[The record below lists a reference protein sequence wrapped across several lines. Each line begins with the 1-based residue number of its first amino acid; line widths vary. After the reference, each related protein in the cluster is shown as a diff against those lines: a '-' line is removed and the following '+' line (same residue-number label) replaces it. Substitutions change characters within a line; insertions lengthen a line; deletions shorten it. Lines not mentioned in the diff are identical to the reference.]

1 MKLKVYEIFYSIQ
14 GETTTAG
21 FPSLFIRLAGCNL
34 DCSWCDTVK
43 AKDGGKDMSVDDI
56 IDEVNKN
63 KPFHHVTLT
72 GGEPLIQDGALHL
85 LQRLSEEGYITQVE
99 TNGTV
104 PFGTIPDNVRIIADV
119 KTPSSGEGDSF
130 NEENIKYLRKNDE
143 VKFVIAMMEDYE
155 FAKAFFKD
163 KLKGVES
170 VVNFSPASGM
180 MEPWVLARMIIKDRL
195 PVRLNIQLHKI
206 AKFA

>member
-34 DCSWCDTVK
+34 SCSWCDTVK
-43 AKDGGKDMSVDDI
+43 AGEEGKEMDIEDI
-56 IDEVNKN
+56 IDEVNRN
-63 KPFHHVTLT
+63 RPFHHVTLT
-72 GGEPLIQDGALHL
+72 GGEPLMQDGALHL
-85 LQRLSEEGYITQVE
+85 LQRISEEGFIAQVE

-104 PFGTIPDNVRIIADV
+104 PFRIIPDNVRIIADI
-119 KTPSSGEGDSF
+119 KTPSSGEVNSF
-130 NEENIKYLRKNDE
+130 NEENLKYLRKEDE
-143 VKFVIAMMEDYE
+143 VKFVIAVMEDYE
-155 FAKAFFKD
+155 FARSFIKE

-170 VVNFSPASGM
+170 VINFSPASGM
-180 MEPWVLARMIIKDRL
+180 MEPWVLARLIIKDRL
-195 PVRLNIQLHKI
+195 NVRLNLQLHKI

>member
-34 DCSWCDTVK
+34 ECSWCDTVK
-43 AKDGGKDMSVDDI
+43 AKDGGREMNVEDI
-56 IDEVNKN
+56 IDEVNRN

-85 LQRLSEEGYITQVE
+85 LQRLSEEGYTIQVE
-99 TNGTV
+99 TNGTIE
-104 PFGTIPDNVRIIADV
+104 FGTIPDNTRIITDV
-119 KTPSSGEGDSF
+119 KTPSSGEDSSF
-130 NEENIKYLRKNDE
+130 NLDNIKHLSKNDE

-155 FAKAFFKD
+155 FAKSFVNE

-170 VVNFSPASGM
+170 VINFSPASGM
-180 MEPWVLARMIIKDRL
+180 MEPWVLANLIIKDKL

>member
-43 AKDGGKDMSVDDI
+43 AKNGGSEMDVEDI
-56 IDEVNKN
+56 IDEVNRS

-85 LQRLSEEGYITQVE
+85 LQRLSEEGYTTQVE

-104 PFGTIPDNVRIIADV
+104 LYGTIPDNVRIITDV
-119 KTPSSGEGDSF
+119 KTPSSGESGSF
-130 NEENIKYLRKNDE
+130 KEENIEHLRKCDE
-143 VKFVIAMMEDYE
+143 IKFVIAMMEDYE
-155 FAKAFFKD
+155 FAKSFVKD
-163 KLKGVES
+163 KLKDVES

-180 MEPWVLARMIIKDRL
+180 MEPWVLANLIIKDKL

-206 AKFA
+206 AKFV

>member
-43 AKDGGKDMSVDDI
+43 AKDGGREMNVEDI
-56 IDEVNKN
+56 IDEVNRN

-85 LQRLSEEGYITQVE
+85 LQRLSEEGYTIQVE
-99 TNGTV
+99 TNGTIE
-104 PFGTIPDNVRIIADV
+104 FGTIPDNTRIITDV
-119 KTPSSGEGDSF
+119 KTPSSGEDSSF
-130 NEENIKYLRKNDE
+130 NLDNIKHLSKNDE

-155 FAKAFFKD
+155 FAKSFVNE

-170 VVNFSPASGM
+170 VINFSPASGM
-180 MEPWVLARMIIKDRL
+180 MEPWVLANLIIKDKL

>member
-34 DCSWCDTVK
+34 NCSWCDTVK
-43 AKDGGKDMSVDDI
+43 AKDGGVEMDVEAV
-56 IDEVNKN
+56 IDEVNRN

-85 LQRLSEEGYITQVE
+85 LQRLSEEGYTTQVE

-104 PFGTIPDNVRIIADV
+104 IFGTIPDNARIITDI
-119 KTPSSGEGDSF
+119 KTPSSGESDSF
-130 NEENIKYLRKNDE
+130 KLENISHLRKNDE

-155 FAKAFFKD
+155 FARSFVND

-170 VVNFSPASGM
+170 VINFSPASGM
-180 MEPWVLARMIIKDRL
+180 MEPWVLANLIIKDKL

>member
-43 AKDGGKDMSVDDI
+43 AKDGGVEMDI
-56 IDEVNKN
+56 EDVIDEVNRN
-63 KPFHHVTLT
+63 RPFHHVTLT

-104 PFGTIPDNVRIIADV
+104 LYGTIPDNVRIITDV
-119 KTPSSGEGDSF
+119 KTPSSGEAESF
-130 NEENIKYLRKNDE
+130 KDENISHLRENDE
-143 VKFVIAMMEDYE
+143 VKFVIAMMEDYD
-155 FAKAFFKD
+155 FAKSFVND
-163 KLKGVES
+163 KLKNCAA

-180 MEPWVLARMIIKDRL
+180 MEPWVLANLIIKDKL

>member
-14 GETTTAG
+14 GETTTSG

-43 AKDGGKDMSVDDI
+43 AKDGGSEMDIEDI
-56 IDEVNKN
+56 IDEVNRN
-63 KPFHHVTLT
+63 RPFHHVTLT

-85 LQRLSEEGYITQVE
+85 LQRLSEEGYTTQVE

-104 PFGTIPDNVRIIADV
+104 LYGTIPDNVRIITDV
-119 KTPSSGEGDSF
+119 KTPSSGESGSF
-130 NEENIKYLRKNDE
+130 KEENINHLRKDDE

-155 FAKAFFKD
+155 FAKSFVRE
-163 KLKGVES
+163 KLKEVES

-180 MEPWVLARMIIKDRL
+180 MEPWVLANLIIKDKL

>member
-21 FPSLFIRLAGCNL
+21 FTSLFIRLAGCNL
-34 DCSWCDTVK
+34 NCSWCDTVK
-43 AKDGGKDMSVDDI
+43 AKDDGREMDVDSI

-63 KPFHHVTLT
+63 RPFHHVTLT
-72 GGEPLIQDGALHL
+72 GGEPLIQDGAIHL
-85 LQRLSEEGYITQVE
+85 LQRLSEEGYKTQVE

-104 PFGTIPDNVRIIADV
+104 VFETIPDNVRIITDI
-119 KTPSSGEGDSF
+119 KTPSSGEENSF
-130 NEENIKYLRKNDE
+130 NEENIKHLRKDDE
-143 VKFVIAMMEDYE
+143 IKFVIGMMEDYE
-155 FAKAFFKD
+155 FAKSFIKN

-170 VVNFSPASGM
+170 VINFSPASGM
-180 MEPWVLARMIIKDRL
+180 IEPWVLASMIIKDKL
-195 PVRLNIQLHKI
+195 NVRLNIQLHKI

>member
-34 DCSWCDTVK
+34 NCSWCDTVK
-43 AKDGGKDMSVDDI
+43 AKEGGTEMDVEDI
-56 IDEVNKN
+56 IDEVNRSR
-63 KPFHHVTLT
+63 PFHHVTLT

-85 LQRLSEEGYITQVE
+85 LQRLSEEGYTTQVE

-104 PFGTIPDNVRIIADV
+104 LYGTIPDNVRIITDV
-119 KTPSSGEGDSF
+119 KTPSSGEAGSF
-130 NEENIKYLRKNDE
+130 KEENVSHLRENDE
-143 VKFVIAMMEDYE
+143 VKFVIAMMDDYE
-155 FAKAFFKD
+155 FAKSFVKD
-163 KLKGVES
+163 KLKKSKAVI
-170 VVNFSPASGM
+170 NFSPASGM
-180 MEPWVLARMIIKDRL
+180 MEPWVLANLIIKDKL